1 MTFTMSHSYTP
12 AQAVYRSYLLPNQGL
27 PHRDPRL
34 MPQIRPLL
42 NIGVVAG
49 GAARRVILGD
59 LAPFANDIDVFL
71 PTEKS
76 EQEAY
81 AQLVDLGYMMT
92 GDNGMGGTTW
102 ELNVFDFV
110 ADPPGRAATLPVQ
123 LVRSTAMD
131 VLDGRFHWTGAKSV
145 IETFTLTA
153 EMFALELVQGEVVAL
168 HTTQAEEDTRSRTA
182 RFHLIINPIRAAY
195 RMVKYGLKGFQT
207 DPAEVSKAFETFI
220 GARAHQQGA
229 WLESQRDW
237 YGDQVRG

>member
-12 AQAVYRSYLLPNQGL
+12 AQAVYCTYRLPAQGL

-42 NIGVVAG
+42 SIGIVAG

-59 LAPFANDIDVFL
+59 RAPFASDIDVFL

-81 AQLVDLGYMMT
+81 TQLAGLGYMMT

-102 ELNVFDFV
+102 ELSRYD
-110 ADPPGRAATLPVQ
+110 DIEGSLQHILPVQ
-123 LVRSTAMD
+123 LIRSTAMD
-131 VLDGRFHWTGAKSV
+131 VLDGRFHWTDAKSV

-153 EMFALELVQGEVVAL
+153 EMFALELVQGEVTVL

-195 RMVKYGLKGFQT
+195 RMVKYGKKGFQT